1 MISAVLCS
9 GLHFVA
15 ATGNLPCVQLFIK
28 AGADLDLG
36 DKDGEPSG
44 SLRPS
49 NWHAE
54 TRCHCNRRGR
64 LLAKA
69 RGFHEAMRG
78 CRLHLSAHGGG
89 LHSMAVKAA
98 AAGGKTRAMVH
109 LVME

>member
-36 DKDGEPSG
+36 DKDGEPSD

-54 TRCHCNRRGR
+54 MRCPLQQTRQTASQG
-64 LLAKA
+64 
-69 RGFHEAMRG
+69 
-78 CRLHLSAHGGG
+78 
-89 LHSMAVKAA
+89 
-98 AAGGKTRAMVH
+98 
-109 LVME
+109 